1 MMNLLLDEDYEIL
14 KEAGL
19 QYEEDANLGFLVLKN
34 FPLPAGFYSFNGTVL
49 ETVEVLYMIP
59 TNYNMSGGDM
69 FWTHPF
75 LTRVDG
81 KAIPAMMQFGGGDA
95 RHFKSKEFCRWSRH
109 FGPDSW
115 KPKVDNVEKILARIE
130 WALKNPDGKS

>member
-1 MMNLLLDEDYEIL
+1 MELLLDKDYEIL
-14 KEAGL
+14 RESGL
-19 QYEEDANLGFLVLKN
+19 EYEEDINSGFLVLKN
-34 FPLPAGFYSFNGTVL
+34 FPLLSGFYSFDGKAL

-69 FWTHPF
+69 FWTHPY

-95 RHFKSKEFCRWSRH
+95 RVFKSKEYCRWSRH
-109 FGPDSW
+109 FAPDSW
-115 KPKVDNVEKILARIE
+115 RPKVDNIEKILSRIE